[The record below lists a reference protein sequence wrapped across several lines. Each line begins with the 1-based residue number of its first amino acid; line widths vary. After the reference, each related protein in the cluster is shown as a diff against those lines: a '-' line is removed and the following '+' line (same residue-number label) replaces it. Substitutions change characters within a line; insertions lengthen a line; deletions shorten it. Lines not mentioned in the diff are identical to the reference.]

1 MNPLGLEDDTQRITS
16 EARLR
21 GLKTRE
27 NAQTPL
33 LALPDDVLYKILH
46 ALVCSDHYSFD
57 YDLSDRLPYFP
68 SRAFTK
74 PSVWMPVMG
83 VCTQLRNLAIKS
95 PLLWSYL
102 DFGGRSG
109 VDRPLPGPL
118 HGRAVVD
125 LLQRYHVR
133 GSERAEAHPHPSR
146 RSAHPRRVSPG
157 GCTDG
162 APQARGTLPSLLLQY
177 HPVATPLQAIQYI
190 P

>member
-74 PSVWMPVMG
+74 PSV
-83 VCTQLRNLAIKS
+83 
-95 PLLWSYL
+95 
-102 DFGGRSG
+102 
-109 VDRPLPGPL
+109 
-118 HGRAVVD
+118 
-125 LLQRYHVR
+125 
-133 GSERAEAHPHPSR
+133 
-146 RSAHPRRVSPG
+146 
-157 GCTDG
+157 
-162 APQARGTLPSLLLQY
+162 
-177 HPVATPLQAIQYI
+177 
-190 P
+190 